1 MQKQSSMLNFFKKK
15 PEIPS
20 SPTPLLMSYQSVPDS
35 PILSSQSAV
44 SAPTQVAVS
53 TPSKR
58 KADQSA
64 SDYRQAQFN
73 EYDKKKRAPRFLPH
87 WKQGNPWLS
96 YDKEQDIMWC
106 SVCFE
111 FKDKLLKE
119 HSGDTMGMI
128 DGTKQWCLQT
138 VTRHRVVAVIY

>member
-1 MQKQSSMLNFFKKK
+1 MLNFFKKK

-64 SDYRQAQFN
+64 SDYRRAQY
-73 EYDKKKRAPRFLPH
+73 EYDKKRARRFLPH
-87 WKQGNPWLS
+87 
-96 YDKEQDIMWC
+96 
-106 SVCFE
+106 
-111 FKDKLLKE
+111 
-119 HSGDTMGMI
+119 
-128 DGTKQWCLQT
+128 
-138 VTRHRVVAVIY
+138 

>member
-15 PEIPS
+15 PESLS

-35 PILSSQSAV
+35 PILSSQPAASTPSHSAV

-58 KADQSA
+58 KADQTA
-64 SDYRQAQFN
+64 SDYRRAQYN
-73 EYDKKKRAPRFLPH
+73 DYDKNRRVPKFLPH
-87 WKQGNPWLS
+87 WKKGNPWLS

-119 HSGDTMGMI
+119 HSGDTMFMI
-128 DGTKQWCLQT
+128 DGTSQWGLQT
-138 VTRHRVVAVIY
+138 VT